1 MNNLRQFCAA
11 LILTLAL
18 AASTFAGNIECPGI
32 VGSSSPSAEAVAG
45 DMPNGVA
52 STQPEGTATDMFL
65 SLLQSLLAL
74 F

>member
-18 AASTFAGNIECPGI
+18 TASTFAGNIECPGI

-45 DMPNGVA
+45 DMPNGIE
-52 STQPEGTATDMFL
+52 STDAVTEVLLFIL
-65 SLLQSLLAL
+65 SLI
-74 F
+74 